1 MTTALTALRIG
12 ILGAASPLGKE
23 LKEALSESSL
33 AGSHFALLDAQE
45 AQGRLE
51 QIGDEATVVQA
62 ATEDSFDGLDFV
74 FFAGT
79 AELTRRWW
87 KTALQASATVIDL
100 TATLDEEPGVLVRSP
115 WVEATQ
121 KSPDLLTQAVVPAN
135 AAALTLALL
144 FEGLEQRAEVRF
156 ASAMVLQPV
165 SEYGAEALEELHQ
178 QTVSLLS
185 FQSIPQA
192 VFDTQAAYNLVAN
205 YGESAK
211 VNLADSE
218 ARIQR
223 HFAALQ
229 DGRSVPLRLQ
239 VIHAPVFH
247 GLCCAICIELA
258 APIPL
263 ALLEDAMSGEH
274 LDLVMEATDSPS
286 NLSAIG
292 EDDVLVWIKPEPAV
306 SRLTG
311 ETSRFWLWAASDNLR
326 LAARNAV
333 DCALDLR
340 RLRPRGTVQ

>member
-1 MTTALTALRIG
+1 MSTALRIG
-12 ILGAASPLGKE
+12 IVGASSPLGKE

-33 AGSHFALLDAQE
+33 AESHFTLLDEQE
-45 AQGRLE
+45 AQGRLD

-62 ATEDSFDGLDFV
+62 ATADSFDGLDFA
-74 FFAGT
+74 FFAGS

-87 KTALQASATVIDL
+87 KTAIKAGATVIDL

-115 WVEATQ
+115 WLDASQ
-121 KSPDLLTQAVVPAN
+121 KAPDLLTQAVVPAN

-144 FEGLEQRAEVRF
+144 LEGLEQRAEVRF
-156 ASAMVLQPV
+156 AAAMVLQPV
-165 SEYGAEALEELHQ
+165 SEYGAEALDELHQ

-185 FQSIPQA
+185 FQSVPQA

-218 ARIQR
+218 ARIRR
-223 HFAALQ
+223 HFAALA
-229 DGRSVPLRLQ
+229 GERSVPLRLQ

-247 GLCCAICIELA
+247 GVCCSVCIELA
-258 APIPL
+258 TPIAL
-263 ALLEDAMSGEH
+263 AVLEDAMSGEH

-286 NLSAIG
+286 NLSAVG

-306 SRLTG
+306 ARLTG